1 MATKKRTKSVKN
13 EAQIREKAE
22 EVRVAME
29 REAHLAYDRL
39 VELAGPMI
47 EADTIA
53 QSEGLAFGKHLN
65 EFMGE
70 HADTIK
76 KTLEDIAFD
85 FGIGA
90 DKMRA
95 MRLAASI
102 RPFLK
107 ALGLDDV
114 DSYSWARYVVSGL
127 KEVNEKGDS
136 RLVNADL
143 FCSVDPSNVE
153 RDLPNT
159 VRRLSLFADALR
171 RHEPVKA
178 ARIAAQADRGD
189 FETVADMEEAKA
201 EAKADAAEAKSEKT
215 PEQKV
220 HERKASLYKACAE
233 IEDDELLKELL
244 KDIRS
249 GATLKRIRA
258 LKAEA

>member
-47 EADTIA
+47 AAETDA
-53 QSEGLAFGKHLN
+53 QAEGLTFGKHLN

-70 HADTIK
+70 HADTLK
-76 KTLEDIAFD
+76 MSLEDIAAR

-90 DKMRA
+90 DKMRS

-102 RPFLK
+102 RPFLQT
-107 ALGLDDV
+107 LGLDDV
-114 DSYSWARYVVSGL
+114 DSYSWARYVVAGL

-159 VRRLSLFADALR
+159 ARRLSLFSDALGR
-171 RHEPVKA
+171 GHEPVKA
-178 ARIAAQADRGD
+178 AKIAAQADRGD

-201 EAKADAAEAKSEKT
+201 DTEAKTPKT

-220 HERKASLYKACAE
+220 HERLASLLKAIAEIDDADQQKEMLKACRSSLTIKAVKASA
-233 IEDDELLKELL
+233 
-244 KDIRS
+244 
-249 GATLKRIRA
+249 
-258 LKAEA
+258 